1 MKPTKYLMFG
11 ANGLAPWWYTD
22 ATNNLPPAACTEW
35 SGMDEEEA
43 RAFARKGKYMY
54 DAVAAADRYWVE
66 IHNTAHP
73 EEDNND

>member
-22 ATNNLPPAACTEW
+22 STNNLPPADFDEW

-54 DAVAAADRYWVE
+54 DAVADADRYWIE

-73 EEDNND
+73 EDSDD